1 MFVSSAAA
9 DFVYTPLFTVVH
21 GSLLRASIENA
32 GLDPDNLDDSRKKAM
47 DFGSGGD
54 SDKKA
59 WRDIWSAGQ
68 GIGSLD
74 EVLSTHQL
82 VDRLELEFNETKARG
97 ARA

>member
-1 MFVSSAAA
+1 
-9 DFVYTPLFTVVH
+9 
-21 GSLLRASIENA
+21 
-32 GLDPDNLDDSRKKAM
+32 M

-68 GIGSLD
+68 GSGSID
-74 EVLSTHQL
+74 EGLSTHQL
-82 VDRLELEFNETKARG
+82 VDRLELEFNETKARV